1 MNIQT
6 HIDVAAATGNKDLVK
21 KLLTE
26 YKQEQLINDSLI
38 NLKRP
43 VDSILGTSM
52 RMLQEKPL
60 IPKVD
65 RGKGIDAY
73 LKYGDKIKQ

>member
-1 MNIQT
+1 MRYT
-6 HIDVAAATGNKDLVK
+6 DAIDVAAATGNKDLVK

-43 VDSILGTSM
+43 VDSVLGL
-52 RMLQEKPL
+52 RH
-60 IPKVD
+60 
-65 RGKGIDAY
+65 
-73 LKYGDKIKQ
+73 